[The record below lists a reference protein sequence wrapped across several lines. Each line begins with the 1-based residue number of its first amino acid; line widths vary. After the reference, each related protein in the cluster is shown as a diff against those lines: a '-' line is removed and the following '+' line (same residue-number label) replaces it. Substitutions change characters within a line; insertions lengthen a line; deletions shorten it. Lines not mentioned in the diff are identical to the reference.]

1 MPTTY
6 LNEIISTKEE
16 FAADQTAGEINPN
29 ATYEDY
35 LALVRARV
43 ERRHKAEAAARRD
56 GFELGAP
63 ELDLSEEDEAILDR
77 VWAKLA
83 AQKAAEAEAAPL
95 AERAA

>member
-16 FAADQTAGEINPN
+16 FATDQAAGEINLN

-35 LALVRARV
+35 LASIRARV
-43 ERRHKAEAAARRD
+43 ERRHEAEETARRD

-77 VWAKLA
+77 VWVKLA
-83 AQKAAEAEAAPL
+83 AQKAAEQETAPL
-95 AERAA
+95 AGRAA